1 MSIYSLTQVFADLF
15 PTFLLIFE
23 EGAQESRTDK
33 GGSIASIK
41 PRHYSHTVQSLC
53 LITSTYVRPAVR
65 NFRLF

>member
-33 GGSIASIK
+33 GGSIAS
-41 PRHYSHTVQSLC
+41 
-53 LITSTYVRPAVR
+53 
-65 NFRLF
+65 